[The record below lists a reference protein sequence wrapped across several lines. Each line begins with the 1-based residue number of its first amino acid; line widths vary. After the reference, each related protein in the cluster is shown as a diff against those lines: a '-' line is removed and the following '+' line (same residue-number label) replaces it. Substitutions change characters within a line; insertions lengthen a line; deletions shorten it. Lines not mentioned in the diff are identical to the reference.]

1 MSRSIDEHMPKAER
15 QASASRMTRAEPAA
29 AVEQSASLTGS
40 LGWAEPGPR
49 RESSRA
55 VAQGREFGRRSG
67 TKRRASTGELAR
79 AAQAAP
85 AAIGKA
91 QGLITKLPRAEL
103 ADRLEWARRRARCKH
118 EHEFV
123 GCGGASG
130 SKIALRRECSATVVC
145 RKCGALVH
153 LQAARRQARG
163 ARRDLFEPGD
173 GCAGRRCSINFRPGQ
188 AAAAQ
193 RRMAAAL
200 SAGER
205 FLAPWPRNLHD
216 GNLFYMDPRS
226 AAAAAEAALRAS
238 DGL

>member
-91 QGLITKLPRAEL
+91 QGLITKLHRSEL
-103 ADRLEWARRRARCKH
+103 ADRLAMDLRILAEEMRAVEARTHRGPLGAVSHFDRIVRRQ
-118 EHEFV
+118 
-123 GCGGASG
+123 
-130 SKIALRRECSATVVC
+130 VVV
-145 RKCGALVH
+145 VH
-153 LQAARRQARG
+153 LDHRHPLLGLPVPAARADKRKYRIFNSLWAYKIKLNS
-163 ARRDLFEPGD
+163 DLTFNKLNPRWCLPSSVE
-173 GCAGRRCSINFRPGQ
+173 CVTHE
-188 AAAAQ
+188 
-193 RRMAAAL
+193 L
-200 SAGER
+200 SARDSICQG
-205 FLAPWPRNLHD
+205 HV
-216 GNLFYMDPRS
+216 S
-226 AAAAAEAALRAS
+226 
-238 DGL
+238 

>member
-118 EHEFV
+118 EH
-123 GCGGASG
+123 
-130 SKIALRRECSATVVC
+130 
-145 RKCGALVH
+145 
-153 LQAARRQARG
+153 
-163 ARRDLFEPGD
+163 
-173 GCAGRRCSINFRPGQ
+173 
-188 AAAAQ
+188 
-193 RRMAAAL
+193 
-200 SAGER
+200 
-205 FLAPWPRNLHD
+205 
-216 GNLFYMDPRS
+216 
-226 AAAAAEAALRAS
+226 
-238 DGL
+238 

>member
-1 MSRSIDEHMPKAER
+1 
-15 QASASRMTRAEPAA
+15 MTRAEPAA

-49 RESSRA
+49 REGGGA
-55 VAQGREFGRRSG
+55 LAQDGEFGRRSG
-67 TKRRASTGELAR
+67 TERRASTGELAQ

-85 AAIGKA
+85 AVIEKA
-91 QGLITKLPRAEL
+91 QGLITRLPRAGL
-103 ADRLEWARRRARCKH
+103 ADRLAWARRRARCKH

-163 ARRDLFEPGD
+163 ARRDLFEPGN

-216 GNLFYMDPRS
+216 GNLFYLDPRS

-238 DGL
+238 DDL

>member
-103 ADRLEWARRRARCKH
+103 ADRLEWTRRRARCKH

-130 SKIALRRECSATVVC
+130 SKIALRRECTV
-145 RKCGALVH
+145 L
-153 LQAARRQARG
+153 L
-163 ARRDLFEPGD
+163 
-173 GCAGRRCSINFRPGQ
+173 
-188 AAAAQ
+188 
-193 RRMAAAL
+193 
-200 SAGER
+200 
-205 FLAPWPRNLHD
+205 W
-216 GNLFYMDPRS
+216 S
-226 AAAAAEAALRAS
+226 AASVVL
-238 DGL
+238 